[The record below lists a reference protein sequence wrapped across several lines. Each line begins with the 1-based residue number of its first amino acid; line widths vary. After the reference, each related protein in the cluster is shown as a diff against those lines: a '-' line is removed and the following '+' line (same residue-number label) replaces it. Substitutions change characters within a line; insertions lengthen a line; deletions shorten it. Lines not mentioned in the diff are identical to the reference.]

1 MSLLAAAF
9 VVFTAVS
16 RAWRQWRESTDEH
29 LKRKCQLQGQLE
41 GAHTYEGWALAA
53 TKLEQLE
60 GRSPSASLDR
70 WKRETRLY
78 DRKLLEERLQ
88 HLRVVRQQG
97 DVHEMHVAVRADL
110 LRNLGN
116 MTNRW
121 ASSSASTAQQPAP
134 MSRTSQPVV
143 FVNTKQGL
151 LPAQHYVCKAAA
163 SPVQD
168 THFIA

>member
-1 MSLLAAAF
+1 MLSAAAL
-9 VVFTAVS
+9 VAFTAFS
-16 RAWRQWRESTDEH
+16 RALRQWKESTDDH
-29 LKRKCQLQGQLE
+29 LRRKRQLEGQLE
-41 GAHTYEGWALAA
+41 GAHTYDGWALAA

-60 GRSPSASLDR
+60 GRNPSTSLER

-121 ASSSASTAQQPAP
+121 A
-134 MSRTSQPVV
+134 
-143 FVNTKQGL
+143 
-151 LPAQHYVCKAAA
+151 
-163 SPVQD
+163 
-168 THFIA
+168 